1 MTYSS
6 AEMEMRAVLNAAA
19 QICAAARTAPKAR
32 GIDVIRTIVLTDQHK
47 AALTAEMRRVGAE
60 YDASFLLRDA
70 DNIDAAQAV
79 ILIGAVEG
87 KRGLNDLC
95 GYCHFA
101 NCADCEQKG
110 GMCAMDGVDVGIAL
124 GSAAAM
130 AADLRMDNRIL
141 FSAGRAAIN
150 LKLLG
155 EGVGQVFAL
164 PLSVSGKSVFFDR
177 KPKK

>member
-1 MTYSS
+1 
-6 AEMEMRAVLNAAA
+6 
-19 QICAAARTAPKAR
+19 
-32 GIDVIRTIVLTDQHK
+32 
-47 AALTAEMRRVGAE
+47 MRRVGAE

-124 GSAAAM
+124 GSAT
-130 AADLRMDNRIL
+130 
-141 FSAGRAAIN
+141 F
-150 LKLLG
+150 LG
-155 EGVGQVFAL
+155 CLVV
-164 PLSVSGKSVFFDR
+164 LSWLR
-177 KPKK
+177 KPGGSTR

>member
-1 MTYSS
+1 MKYASDD
-6 AEMEMRAVLNAAA
+6 MEMRAALNAAA

-32 GIDVIRTIVLTDQHK
+32 GVDVIRTLVLTDADK
-47 AALTAEMRRVGAE
+47 AALTAEMRRVGTEMGA
-60 YDASFLLRDA
+60 AFVLRDA
-70 DNIDAAQAV
+70 DNVDAAQAIV
-79 ILIGAVEG
+79 LIGALEG

-101 NCADCEQKG
+101 NCAECEQKG

-155 EGVGQVFAL
+155 DGVGQVFGL
-164 PLSVSGKSVFFDR
+164 PISVSGKSIFFDR